1 MKWGRAGL
9 AGLILLA
16 AVAAEAGPVPREA
29 AEAAGIVARMTTAYE
44 KVAGYQ
50 TATETSEY
58 RDDRIVATRRF
69 RYSFHKPDRLRID
82 METPHPGMRIVYPDE
97 KGQVFVH
104 FGGWMSFMKLRL
116 APDNSL
122 FATRAGQR
130 LDQSDFG
137 LLIRNIGRSIGEER
151 RGELTV
157 REKDGRVQ
165 LEVVATDHFL
175 PEEVTRY
182 CFVIDR
188 TLWLPVA
195 VTESTPEGRLK
206 RTIRF
211 RDLTIVPAFPEDFFR
226 IDEEE
231 TAHGQSPG

>member
-1 MKWGRAGL
+1 MTWGRAGL
-9 AGLILLA
+9 AGLLLLVLA
-16 AVAAEAGPVPREA
+16 ANAGAVPREE
-29 AEAAGIVARMTTAYE
+29 AEAAEIVARMTAAYE
-44 KVAGYQ
+44 MVAGYQ

-82 METPHPGMRIVYPDE
+82 METPHPGMRIVFPDE
-97 KGQVFVH
+97 KGQALVR
-104 FGGWMSFMKLRL
+104 FGGWMGFMKLRL

-151 RGELTV
+151 RGVLTV
-157 REKDGRVQ
+157 SEKDGRVQ

-175 PEEVTRY
+175 PDEVTRY
-182 CFVIDR
+182 RFVID
-188 TLWLPVA
+188 TALWLPVA

-206 RTIRF
+206 RTVRF

-231 TAHGQSPG
+231 TADGQSPG